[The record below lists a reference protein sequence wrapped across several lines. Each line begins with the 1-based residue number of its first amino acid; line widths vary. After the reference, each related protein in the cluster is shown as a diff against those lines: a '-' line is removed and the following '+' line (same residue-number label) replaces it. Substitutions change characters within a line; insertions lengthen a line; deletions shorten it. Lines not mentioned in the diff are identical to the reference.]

1 MSRPTRWTGTARLIA
16 IASLSTL
23 ILVTTIGASAAV
35 GATTRASAAHG
46 AAPNAL
52 TTHRSLES
60 DLCTFPAIAS
70 EVHALP
76 HLKGATCKDYPPASS
91 DQCVISSAAWTS
103 KNLGVTIEVYAS
115 CARSRLNALEGS
127 FETEDQNS
135 QYNSSLGIGKWSI
148 GYWNAQ
154 YGQGELV
161 SESKNLLV
169 VLDGTDPYI
178 KLGNTNGYTPAPAI
192 LGLLTKVMSFA

>member
-1 MSRPTRWTGTARLIA
+1 
-16 IASLSTL
+16 
-23 ILVTTIGASAAV
+23 
-35 GATTRASAAHG
+35 
-46 AAPNAL
+46 
-52 TTHRSLES
+52 
-60 DLCTFPAIAS
+60 LCTFAAIAN

-76 HLKGATCKDYPPASS
+76 HLKGASCKDSPPASS
-91 DQCVISSAAWTS
+91 DQCVISSAAWSTA
-103 KNLGVTIEVYAS
+103 KGLGVTIEVYAS

-127 FETEDQNS
+127 FELEDQNS

-154 YGQGELV
+154 YGQGECV
-161 SESKNLLV
+161 SESKNYLV
-169 VLDGTDPYI
+169 VLDATDPYV